1 MIGALKRFLVGRPI
15 ETAAQHDQRLSKR
28 IALAVFSSDALSSV
42 AYASEAILV
51 VLITAGTGSLPLVI
65 EISLG
70 IALLL
75 LIVGF
80 SYRQTIYAVL
90 KSLRYSAWRLRFMC
104 VFTYST
110 VLPGPMF
117 GRWDDPTC
125 RTNCYDRRRAEGD
138 CA

>member
-1 MIGALKRFLVGRPI
+1 MLCHGGSMRAVPYLTDASSQSGCLDALVRHVAIVLFTGATKLRPGGCMIGAFKRFLVGRPI

-51 VLITAGTGSLPLVI
+51 VLITAGAGSLPLVI

-75 LIVGF
+75 
-80 SYRQTIYAVL
+80 
-90 KSLRYSAWRLRFMC
+90 
-104 VFTYST
+104 
-110 VLPGPMF
+110 
-117 GRWDDPTC
+117 
-125 RTNCYDRRRAEGD
+125 
-138 CA
+138 